1 MREAHTFYQHSTSPT
16 TELGFEI
23 ISSKKTWGSWGYDL
37 IPPPL
42 QKLPFSPAKTCCLEA
57 NSHRSFNSLGGVLR
71 ITTRNP
77 KKEMPTPFTTW
88 FWRGIPSWDLQM
100 PLGSCP
106 ILPWNFGLIGWIKDM
121 ENPGIIFFWK
131 LRSKK
136 QKRHPDFT
144 LNINFR
150 TKLRRYHLQLL
161 ANASNLDQVS
171 FCARGIQCSYPNFQ
185 SNLKKPVAQVQ
196 HWTFQITTW

>member
-1 MREAHTFYQHSTSPT
+1 M
-16 TELGFEI
+16 
-23 ISSKKTWGSWGYDL
+23 

-42 QKLPFSPAKTCCLEA
+42 QKLPFSPAKIRYLDA
-57 NSHRSFNSLGGVLR
+57 NSHISFNFLGGVLR

-121 ENPGIIFFWK
+121 EKAGIILFLKAPFK
-131 LRSKK
+131 KTEATSRFHVEFQFSNKTEEIISKWMRLMEHYCHK
-136 QKRHPDFT
+136 FHMFPQGF
-144 LNINFR
+144 
-150 TKLRRYHLQLL
+150 
-161 ANASNLDQVS
+161 S
-171 FCARGIQCSYPNFQ
+171 QCHDTYPEY
-185 SNLKKPVAQVQ
+185 SLKISMKKN
-196 HWTFQITTW
+196 HWDIHSWIPPL